1 MSEHALL
8 DDVRQRVADREAV
21 DWEACTRDP
30 QVARALS
37 DDDLRE
43 LAFLRVLDE
52 IGLAHSRLQTGQLL
66 DGDDGLDTSAAAR
79 AIDDDTL
86 EAWGRYRLDEKVG
99 RGGFGSVY
107 RAWDPVLEMPVAI
120 KILHR
125 RYGDRQLTERLLR
138 EGRALAQI
146 THPNVVRVLNV
157 EEHEGR
163 LGLVMEFLRGETVDA
178 MVGAQGAMNDREATV
193 IVEDVCR
200 ALAVVHAH
208 GLVHRDV
215 KARNIIR
222 EHAGRI
228 VLMDFGAG
236 LSQRP
241 NDDEAMAVG
250 TPLYSAPET
259 LRGAPATP
267 ASDVY
272 SVGVLLYHLV
282 SGRYPYEGR
291 SIDAIQGAH
300 ARGADV
306 AASLLSLRPNLPM
319 PFVHVVARAL
329 AIEPDERHE
338 SAAALL
344 RDLVGTRDAVM
355 PWKRLIVRALVGTS
369 ALLVALTLGG
379 MLAAANYNQVLG
391 RSAFATDTVF
401 DYFRFGRRSL
411 LLPIVLALLGAGVIG
426 ALLALRN
433 VLVAASA
440 TLRALDGRA
449 LGACERAARRVGFAD
464 PGVCACWLAL
474 LTAAVTGTVWFTYM
488 PLLDA
493 VTRDVST
500 APAGLLRELS
510 PALEDDPIY
519 YRMALALTGAAS
531 IALWY
536 LLARTTRARS
546 QRLPRWFA
554 PVQVSILALLYG
566 SMQLPYRLA
575 NDADEFGVVSWRGQQ
590 CHVLGRKA
598 NEALLFCASLQP
610 RRRLVN
616 TAAEPLPP
624 AGEPTHLFTAFGP
637 PSH

>member
-1 MSEHALL
+1 MSELALL
-8 DDVRQRVADREAV
+8 DDVRRRVADREAV
-21 DWEACTRDP
+21 DWDACTRDP
-30 QVARALS
+30 QLARALS

-52 IGLAHSRLQTGQLL
+52 IGVVHSQLQTGDLL
-66 DGDDGLDTSAAAR
+66 GGEDGTDTPAAVR
-79 AIDDDTL
+79 AADDDTL
-86 EAWGRYRLDEKVG
+86 TAWGRYRLDEKVG

-125 RYGDRQLTERLLR
+125 RYGDRQLTDRLLR

-146 THPNVVRVLNV
+146 THPHVVRVLNV

-163 LGLVMEFLRGETVDA
+163 LGLVMEFLRGETMDA
-178 MVGAQGAMNDREATV
+178 MIESQGAMNDREATV

-241 NDDEAMAVG
+241 SDDEAAAVG

-259 LRGAPATP
+259 LRGAAATP

-291 SIDAIQGAH
+291 SVDAIQDAQ

-306 AASLLSLRPNLPM
+306 SAALLALRPNVPM
-319 PFVHVVARAL
+319 SFVLVVERAL
-329 AIEPDERHE
+329 AIDPHERYE

-344 RDLVGTRDAVM
+344 RDLAGTHEAAV
-355 PWKRLIVRALVGTS
+355 PWKQWVVRALVGTG
-369 ALLVALTLGG
+369 ALLVVLTLAG
-379 MLAAANYNQVLG
+379 MLTAANYNQVLG
-391 RSAFATDTVF
+391 RSAFSTDTVF
-401 DYFRFGRRSL
+401 DYLRLGRRSL
-411 LLPIVLALLGAGVIG
+411 LMPMVLALLGAGVIG
-426 ALLALRN
+426 ALFALRN

-440 TLRALDGRA
+440 TVRAFDTRVLS
-449 LGACERAARRVGFAD
+449 ACDRAAGRLGLAD
-464 PGVCACWLAL
+464 PGVCACWIAL
-474 LTAAVTGTVWFTYM
+474 LTAAVLGAVWFTYA
-488 PLLDA
+488 PLLHA
-493 VTRDVST
+493 VTRDAST
-500 APAGLLRELS
+500 AAPDLLRELS
-510 PALEDDPIY
+510 PAHEQDPIY
-519 YRMALALTGAAS
+519 YRMVLALTGATS
-531 IALWY
+531 VTLWC

-546 QRLPRWFA
+546 QRLPGWFV
-554 PVQVSILALLYG
+554 PVQVSILVLLYA

-575 NDADEFGVVSWRGQQ
+575 NDADEFGVVTWRGQQ
-590 CHVLGRKA
+590 CHVLGTKA
-598 NEALLFCASLQP
+598 GEALLFCPSLQP

-616 TAAEPLPP
+616 TASEPLPP
-624 AGEPTHLFTAFGP
+624 VGEPTHLFAAFGP
-637 PSH
+637 RSN